1 MPAMRD
7 EQEQALQ
14 AAAAEIRARMATPG
28 SAFIGTSEAFA
39 PARACIRLL
48 AQADDR
54 ADADMPAGQRR

>member
-1 MPAMRD
+1 MLVMRD

-14 AAAAEIRARMATPG
+14 AAAAEIRARMATLR

-48 AQADDR
+48 AQANDR
-54 ADADMPAGQRR
+54 ADADTAESQRR